1 MCNIS
6 EPILPE
12 VGIKQQ
18 PTDYEDIGIFLAI
31 ILWWIVPSVLYMI
44 GLIFYYLGYYTWK
57 KIKKMYHKCKKINSS
72 TEIKWN
78 NKNTDRGDCAGN
90 CNCVHKVPETYV

>member
-18 PTDYEDIGIFLAI
+18 PTDYEDIGLFLAI
-31 ILWWIVPSVLYMI
+31 LLWWIVPSVLYMI
-44 GLIFYYLGYYTWK
+44 GIIFYNLGYYTWK
-57 KIKKMYHKCKKINSS
+57 KIKKMYHMQK
-72 TEIKWN
+72 
-78 NKNTDRGDCAGN
+78 NKLFN
-90 CNCVHKVPETYV
+90 